1 NIEGQKELLGM
12 WLAENEGAKFWL
24 NVLTELKNRGL
35 NDILIACV
43 DGLKGFPDAINA
55 VYPEARIQLCIVHMV
70 RNSLRFVSW
79 KDYKAVTRDLKAI
92 YQAPTEE
99 AGQQAL
105 EAFAA
110 AWDSRYPQI
119 SRSWQ
124 ANWANLAT
132 FFAYPADIRKV
143 IYTTNAIESLN
154 SVIRHA
160 IKKRKVFPTDDAVKK
175 VVWLAIQAAS
185 QKWTMPLRDWR
196 MAMSRF
202 IIEFGDRLDGHF

>member
-1 NIEGQKELLGM
+1 
-12 WLAENEGAKFWL
+12 
-24 NVLTELKNRGL
+24 
-35 NDILIACV
+35 
-43 DGLKGFPDAINA
+43 
-55 VYPEARIQLCIVHMV
+55 
-70 RNSLRFVSW
+70 
-79 KDYKAVTRDLKAI
+79 

-105 EAFAA
+105 KAFAA
-110 AWDSRYPQI
+110 TRDSRYPQI

-124 ANWANLAT
+124 ANWPNIAT
-132 FFAYPADIRKV
+132 FSAYPMDIRKV
-143 IYTTNAIESLN
+143 HYTTNAIESLN

-160 IKKRKVFPTDDAVKK
+160 IKKRKVFPTNESVKK

>member
-1 NIEGQKELLGM
+1 S
-12 WLAENEGAKFWL
+12 
-24 NVLTELKNRGL
+24 RG
-35 NDILIACV
+35 
-43 DGLKGFPDAINA
+43 G
-55 VYPEARIQLCIVHMV
+55 
-70 RNSLRFVSW
+70 S
-79 KDYKAVTRDLKAI
+79 
-92 YQAPTEE
+92 
-99 AGQQAL
+99 L
-105 EAFAA
+105 EAFAS

-124 ANWANLAT
+124 ANWTNLAT

-160 IKKRKVFPTDDAVKK
+160 IKKRKVFPTDDSVKK

>member
-1 NIEGQKELLGM
+1 
-12 WLAENEGAKFWL
+12 
-24 NVLTELKNRGL
+24 
-35 NDILIACV
+35 
-43 DGLKGFPDAINA
+43 
-55 VYPEARIQLCIVHMV
+55 MV

-105 EAFAA
+105 EAFTA

-124 ANWANLAT
+124 ANWPNLAT

-160 IKKRKVFPTDDAVKK
+160 IKKRKVFPTDDSVKK
-175 VVWLAIQAAS
+175 SGVAVNPVCVPEMDNAVEGLS
-185 QKWTMPLRDWR
+185 YGNEPLYYRVR
-196 MAMSRF
+196 
-202 IIEFGDRLDGHF
+202 